1 MGPEEG
7 PVAFVDMEFGHVYGT
22 HRQIVMPIEVGV
34 VTYDPAADRAVF
46 SGKTFA
52 HDLEVEIW
60 KSSTDDLGRR
70 TGVVTTVA
78 NPGLG
83 TGGLP
88 YDPRFRLDRA
98 GWRHAREA
106 AAASFSDLACF
117 MGDLCSRSDPET
129 FTFFA
134 RSMECRALDR
144 AGFDLG
150 PYACTDLQCEV
161 GAALGMKQF
170 LSLDRAGCIIGFGNG
185 AGAIRSNHYRYPVP
199 DCYAPLLRPH
209 RAVGDAARIFLLARE
224 FYASRE
230 SFLENAGAYFLA
242 CGADEGGGTSPRPR
256 A

>member
-1 MGPEEG
+1 MGPEKG
-7 PVAFVDMEFGHVYGT
+7 PVAFIDMEFGHVYGT
-22 HRQIVMPIEVGV
+22 HREIVMPIEVGV
-34 VTYDPAADRAVF
+34 VTYDPVADCAAFAGR
-46 SGKTFA
+46 TFA

-70 TGVVTTVA
+70 TGVMTAVA
-78 NPGLG
+78 NPGQG

-88 YDPRFRLDRA
+88 YDPRFRLNRA
-98 GWRHAREA
+98 GWREAR
-106 AAASFSDLACF
+106 AAASASFADLALF
-117 MGDLCSRSDPET
+117 MDALCTRHDPAA

-150 PYACTDLQCEV
+150 PYACTDLQREV
-161 GAALGMKQF
+161 GAALGMKNF

-199 DCYAPLLRPH
+199 DRYSPFLSPH

-230 SFLENAGAYFLA
+230 SFLEEAAAYFSV
-242 CGADEGGGTSPRPR
+242 CDGTSACPR